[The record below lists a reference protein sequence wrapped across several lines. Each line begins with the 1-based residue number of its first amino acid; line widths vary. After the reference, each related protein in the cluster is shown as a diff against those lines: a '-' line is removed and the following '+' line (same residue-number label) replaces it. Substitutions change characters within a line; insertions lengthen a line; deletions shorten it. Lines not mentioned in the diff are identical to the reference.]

1 MTQEEQEEQEE
12 APVSDEGG
20 EGGGAGEESGPDVED
35 LNEDPAYNPDDE
47 NLKGLK
53 GG

>member
-1 MTQEEQEEQEE
+1 MNHEESEERAPEDAEE
-12 APVSDEGG
+12 SG
-20 EGGGAGEESGPDVED
+20 EGGGAEEESGPDVKD

-47 NLKGLK
+47 DLKGIK